1 MEHANNI
8 LLILAVNSSDLEF
21 TSEDIEDVNCMA
33 ESEWEDVRDDSLVH
47 LLMKESNVSEI
58 NGGLSLMNQMKK
70 TWMQV
75 TL

>member
-21 TSEDIEDVNCMA
+21 TSEDIEDVNCVS